1 MQIRGRRLPTVWL
14 AGGLIVV
21 VVIVLVAVLT
31 LSPGGPVLG
40 QSFTIGYV
48 DMARAVGA
56 HPRRQASER
65 ALQEFFQAKQR
76 EFQQRTKAMNA
87 VQRQELDR
95 QLQQQFISKREELI
109 GGLDKDI
116 RSAVEKV
123 AQERGVGIVLDRNVV
138 LYGGTDLTDAVIAK
152 LSGK

>member
-1 MQIRGRRLPTVWL
+1 MQIRGRRIPAGWL
-14 AGGLIVV
+14 AGGLIAVLVV
-21 VVIVLVAVLT
+21 GVVAVLA
-31 LSPGGPVLG
+31 LSPGGSVLG
-40 QSFTIGYV
+40 QSFSIGYV
-48 DMARAVGA
+48 DMARAVDS

-76 EFQQRTKAMNA
+76 EFQQRARGLSA

-95 QLQQQFISKREELI
+95 QLQQQFVKKREELI

-116 RSAVEKV
+116 RAAVETV
-123 AQERGVGIVLDRNVV
+123 AKEQGISIVLERTVV

-152 LSGK
+152 LTAK

>member
-1 MQIRGRRLPTVWL
+1 MQIRGRRLPAVWL
-14 AGGLIVV
+14 AGGLIAV
-21 VVIVLVAVLT
+21 VVIGLIAVLA

-48 DMARAVGA
+48 HMARAVGS

-76 EFQQRTKAMNA
+76 EFQQRTKGMNA

-109 GGLDKDI
+109 GGLDKDL

>member
-1 MQIRGRRLPTVWL
+1 MEIRGRRFPAVWL

-21 VVIVLVAVLT
+21 VVLGLIAALA
-31 LSPGGPVLG
+31 LSPGAPVLG

-48 DMARAVGA
+48 DMARAVNA

-76 EFQQRTKAMNA
+76 EFQQRTRGMNA

-116 RSAVEKV
+116 RSSVENV
-123 AQERGVGIVLDRNVV
+123 AQERGVSIVLDRNVV

-152 LSGK
+152 LTAK